1 MQLEDE
7 ILKLRAELDRM
18 RAEQSS
24 DRRYLEER
32 LTRFSNKLDSLS
44 LSAQQQTSVASTVIN
59 ASHGTETADEQIEQ
73 IEQIEQQQF
82 IHASKSST
90 TEQVGNQLGNS
101 VSQFSTSLG
110 ELTSSLLGPFSAI
123 ASQVKSFYQHYQ
135 SKGLGPVFL
144 MTLAGIIALTLGFGY
159 LLQYSINN
167 WLSEFAKVLLGF
179 VSANALLAGGIFI
192 RKKQPKMADFGSSLV
207 GLGLILNYL
216 CAYFIGPYFELI
228 PTGLSFLL
236 LLLITLA
243 GFGVSMQVNAKV
255 VSIIALVG
263 GSLAPMMLLSD
274 SHLPLL
280 YLPYL
285 LLIGTCSLLQSR
297 KLAWPVLMEVTAFL
311 HIACIETFIL
321 YLDEPLAQLDWQA
334 IIALAS
340 VNGIFYVYG
349 LTGFRWSIKAE
360 ACTGKSGDDTVETLS
375 KRILAMPFALL
386 AFILITLNQL
396 THYSGE
402 LFLANGVICA
412 SLFMAFRGSKQTRAL
427 QLVFAGSFFGFAAL
441 ELISPD
447 FLGLVLLLEGLLLL
461 WLGCKEAFISV
472 RAEAYVLLAIGTL
485 LNISG
490 ITIDISSGINTGLE
504 QTHVSLSDFTSFGFP
519 LLTLLLNT
527 AALFTAI
534 TLMTQT
540 PTLND
545 IEDKIL
551 IICKELLSVK
561 YCASILFISYLVSD
575 KYFLNVLPFISVLML
590 HLAAKDKLKFTE
602 ALAWLLLLPLAGLVT
617 IGILEVG
624 SISFSRQPV
633 YAQLA
638 RGELFLSLWLAYY
651 WYQRHYTESAIIK
664 AAYWLQIGCYLAIPL
679 LFLPKVMRSFEDYLS
694 IGLWLSCFISLGLAR
709 FVRHKA
715 LTLEAQLLTVA
726 AIMVTAISCL
736 AEHWQGLIALT
747 VGAGFM
753 LYLLKNFRQ
762 LSPQWQ
768 AQLTLQWHISPFYF
782 ALVIAVM
789 VQTLMGI
796 LHLNVGQ
803 TSWSTVS
810 WSVVSW
816 GLASWSIVTVTL
828 AGYFALLISRK
839 PVPDALRPGYTV
851 AYTLVYACALL
862 PLLMHS
868 VLALSVNTFAVNFF
882 EVNFFEVNS
891 LGINSNVLLLNLAET
906 ASLIILA
913 KLILTNG
920 LAIRFHQRSISL
932 KVLHWSWHILL
943 GLSYLLWSY
952 QLSIAVAAPLSAILM
967 VAHGSWL
974 MFISLRPQ
982 QEKTIKLA
990 AVFFALAAIKV
1001 IFIDMAA
1008 FELIQKVVAF
1018 MVIGAILLSVSYFYQ
1033 NARYQQLALSE
1044 PQSQ

>member
-7 ILKLRAELDRM
+7 ILKLRTELDRM
-18 RAEQSS
+18 RAEKNS
-24 DRRYLEER
+24 DRQYLEER
-32 LTRFSNKLDSLS
+32 LTSFGNKLDLLS

-59 ASHGTETADEQIEQ
+59 ASAYNEHSVDNRTAAVNNCTSRHAKTADEQ

-101 VSQFSTSLG
+101 VSQLSSSLG
-110 ELTSSLLGPFSAI
+110 ELTSALLGPFSAI
-123 ASQVKSFYQHYQ
+123 ASQTKSFYQHYQ

-144 MTLAGIIALTLGFGY
+144 MTLAGIIAFTLGFGY

-167 WLSEFAKVLLGF
+167 WLSEFAKVLLAF
-179 VSANALLAGGIFI
+179 TSANALLAGGIFI
-192 RKKQPKMADFGSSLV
+192 HKKQPKMADFGSGLV

-216 CAYFIGPYFELI
+216 CTYFIGPYFELI
-228 PTGLSFLL
+228 PTGLSFFL
-236 LLLITLA
+236 LLLITLT

-274 SHLPLL
+274 SHLPLI

-297 KLAWPVLMEVTAFL
+297 KLAWPVLIEVTAFL
-311 HIACIETFIL
+311 HIACIEAFIL
-321 YLDEPLAQLDWQA
+321 YLDEPLALLDWQA
-334 IIALAS
+334 IVALAS
-340 VNGIFYVYG
+340 VNGIFYIYG
-349 LTGFRWSIKAE
+349 LTGFRWSIMAE
-360 ACTGKSGDDTVETLS
+360 TGTGKPDDDAVEALS

-386 AFILITLNQL
+386 AFILITLTQL

-412 SLFMAFRGSKQTRAL
+412 SLFMVFRESKQIRAL
-427 QLVFAGSFFGFAAL
+427 LLVFAGSFFGFAAL

-490 ITIDISSGINTGLE
+490 IISGIDTGLE
-504 QTHVSLSDFTSFGFP
+504 HTHVALSAFTNFGFP
-519 LLTLLLNT
+519 LLTQLLNT

-534 TLMTQT
+534 SLMNQT

-551 IICKELLSVK
+551 LILKELLSIK

-575 KYFLNVLPFISVLML
+575 KYFLNILPFISMLML
-590 HLAAKDKLKFTE
+590 HLAAKDKLRFTE
-602 ALAWLLLLPLAGLVT
+602 VLAWLLLLPLAGLVT
-617 IGILEVG
+617 IGILEVA
-624 SISFSRQPV
+624 SISFSQQPV

-664 AAYWLQIGCYLAIPL
+664 AAYWLQIGCYLAIPI
-679 LFLPKVMRSFEDYLS
+679 LFLPKVMRSFDDYLS
-694 IGLWLSCFISLGLAR
+694 IALWLSCFISLGLAR
-709 FVRHKA
+709 VVRHKA
-715 LTLEAQLLTVA
+715 LTLEAQLLTVV
-726 AIMVTAISCL
+726 AIIVTATSCL
-736 AEHWQGLIALT
+736 AEHWQGLMALT
-747 VGAGFM
+747 VGASFM

-768 AQLTLQWHISPFYF
+768 AQLTLQWHLSPFYF
-782 ALVIAVM
+782 ALVIAVI
-789 VQTLMGI
+789 VQTLMGF
-796 LHLNVGQ
+796 LHWS
-803 TSWSTVS
+803 TISWSMV
-810 WSVVSW
+810 
-816 GLASWSIVTVTL
+816 AVTL

-851 AYTLVYACALL
+851 AYIFVFACAVF
-862 PLLMHS
+862 PILMHS
-868 VLALSVNTFAVNFF
+868 TLTLGVNISS
-882 EVNFFEVNS
+882 VNS
-891 LGINSNVLLLNLAET
+891 LGINSGVVLLNLIEA

-920 LAIRFHQRSISL
+920 LAIHFHQRSISL

-952 QLSIAVAAPLSAILM
+952 QLSISVAAPLSAILM
-967 VAHGSWL
+967 VTHGSWL

-982 QEKTIKLA
+982 QAKTIKLA
-990 AVFFALAAIKV
+990 AIFFALAAIKV

-1008 FELIQKVVAF
+1008 FELIQKVIAF
-1018 MVIGAILLSVSYFYQ
+1018 MAIGIILLSVSYFYQ
-1033 NARYQQLALSE
+1033 NARYRQLALPE
-1044 PQSQ
+1044 PLRQ

>member
-7 ILKLRAELDRM
+7 IFKLRAELNRM

-24 DRRYLEER
+24 DRQYLNER
-32 LTRFSNKLDSLS
+32 LASFSNKLDSLS
-44 LSAQQQTSVASTVIN
+44 LLAQQQTSVAMTAISPSIHDRPANNNTSATNDCSQVNNSNATDNSSGTDNHSTD
-59 ASHGTETADEQIEQ
+59 TADKQVQ
-73 IEQIEQQQF
+73 QQQF
-82 IHASKSST
+82 IDASKSST
-90 TEQVGNQLGNS
+90 TEQVSNQLGNS

-110 ELTSSLLGPFSAI
+110 ELTSALLGPFSAI

-167 WLSEFAKVLLGF
+167 WLSELAKVLLGF
-179 VSANALLAGGIFI
+179 ASANALVTGGILMS
-192 RKKQPKMADFGSSLV
+192 KKQAKMADFGSGLV

-216 CAYFIGPYFELI
+216 CTYFIGPYFEFI
-228 PTGLSFLL
+228 PTSLSFLL

-274 SHLPLL
+274 SQLPLL

-285 LLIGTCSLLQSR
+285 FLIGTCSLLQSR
-297 KLAWPVLMEVTAFL
+297 KLIWPVLMEVTAFL
-311 HIACIETFIL
+311 HIACIEAFIL
-321 YLDEPLAQLDWQA
+321 YVDGPLVQLDWQT

-349 LTGFRWSIKAE
+349 LTGLRWSIKAKS
-360 ACTGKSGDDTVETLS
+360 CTYKPDDETLS

-386 AFILITLNQL
+386 AFILVALIQVTY
-396 THYSGE
+396 YSGE

-412 SLFMAFRGSKQTRAL
+412 SLFLMFRGSKQICAL
-427 QLVFAGSFFGFAAL
+427 LLVFAGSFFGFAAL
-441 ELISPD
+441 ELISQD

-461 WLGCKEAFISV
+461 WLGCKEGFISV
-472 RAEAYVLLAIGTL
+472 RAEAYVLLAIGTM

-490 ITIDISSGINTGLE
+490 ILNGIASTLE
-504 QTHVSLSDFTSFGFP
+504 HPNVFLGDLASFGFP

-534 TLMTQT
+534 TLMTK
-540 PTLND
+540 TLKLSD

-551 IICKELLSVK
+551 VILKELLSFK
-561 YCASILFISYLVSD
+561 YCASILFICYLVSD
-575 KYFLNVLPFISVLML
+575 KYFLNILPFISVLML
-590 HLAAKDKLKFTE
+590 YLAAKDRLRFTE
-602 ALAWLLLLPLAGLVT
+602 VLAWLLLLPLAGLVT
-617 IGILEVG
+617 IGMLEVG

-664 AAYWLQIGCYLAIPL
+664 AAYYLQIGCYVAIPL
-679 LFLPKVMRSFEDYLS
+679 MFLPKVIRSFDDYLS
-694 IGLWLSCFISLGLAR
+694 IALWVSCFISLGLAR

-715 LTLEAQLLTVA
+715 LTLEAQLLTVS

-736 AEHWQGLIALT
+736 AEHWQGLFALT

-768 AQLTLQWHISPFYF
+768 MQLTLQWHLSPFYF
-782 ALVIAVM
+782 ALVIAVI
-789 VQTLMGI
+789 VQTLMG
-796 LHLNVGQ
+796 LFPLSTWQ
-803 TSWSTVS
+803 PSWSAID
-810 WSVVSW
+810 WSIVSW
-816 GLASWSIVTVTL
+816 GMVAVTL
-828 AGYFALLISRK
+828 AGYFALLVSRK
-839 PVPDALRPGYTV
+839 PIPDALRPGYTV
-851 AYTLVYACALL
+851 AYTLIFACAVL

-868 VLALSVNTFAVNFF
+868 ALTLS
-882 EVNFFEVNS
+882 VNS
-891 LGINSNVLLLNLAET
+891 LGINSVVLVFNLAEA
-906 ASLIILA
+906 ASLIVLA

-920 LAIRFHQRSISL
+920 LAIRCHQRTLSL
-932 KVLHWSWHILL
+932 RVLHWSWHILL
-943 GLSYLLWSY
+943 GLTYLLWSY
-952 QLSIAVAAPLSAILM
+952 QLPHAVAAPLSAILM
-967 VAHGSWL
+967 VTHGSWL

-982 QEKTIKLA
+982 QAQTIKLA

-1008 FELIQKVVAF
+1008 FELIQKIVAF

-1033 NARYQQLALSE
+1033 NARFRQLAISE
-1044 PQSQ
+1044 AQSQ